1 MNISNTISFEHTYSK
16 SNNSELDIKQEPI
29 KPVKI
34 SNEASNKNNFKDK
47 LDLLDEKDKMQEIEK
62 YIDQTNRKLI
72 GYDRKLDISIHEK
85 SREVIIK
92 ILDTVTDE
100 VIREIPAEAM
110 LDNLAVR
117 REITGILLN
126 KTI

>member
-47 LDLLDEKDKMQEIEK
+47 LDLLDEKIKE
-62 YIDQTNRKLI
+62 NRL
-72 GYDRKLDISIHEK
+72 
-85 SREVIIK
+85 
-92 ILDTVTDE
+92 
-100 VIREIPAEAM
+100 
-110 LDNLAVR
+110 
-117 REITGILLN
+117 
-126 KTI
+126 

>member
-85 SREVIIK
+85 SREVMIK